1 MRIGLI
7 LPSMGDGA
15 GPASLD
21 AAAAIAQELGW
32 SSLWAT
38 DHMLVPPGAEAVE
51 YGWMLECLTSLA
63 WVAGRHPDVRIGT
76 SVIVP
81 AMRDAPQ
88 LAKELA
94 TIDVL
99 SGGRLTVGVGVGDR
113 SDLPEWSNLGRGD
126 RMEVR
131 GAYLD
136 ESIALW
142 RHLWGGRTEPFEGR
156 FHQLRDYVFQPLPV
170 QGARL
175 PIWSG
180 GRSEKA
186 VLRAAILA
194 DGYHASQTGP
204 DDLRP
209 RVPMLREQARVAGRP
224 MPVISIRTRVR
235 FDRPAGPVY
244 SLCGTTRSMVQDL
257 IAFDDLG
264 VAELVVVLGAVSP
277 EELWTAARRFD
288 REVVLAYRAAK
299 QELADAAR
307 EQYAM

>member
-1 MRIGLI
+1 VRIGLI

-15 GPASLD
+15 GPEGLD
-21 AAAAIAQELGW
+21 AAAGIAHELGW
-32 SSLWAT
+32 TSIWTT
-38 DHMLVPPGAEAVE
+38 DHMLVPPGVEAIE
-51 YGWMLECLTSLA
+51 YGRILECLTTLA
-63 WVAGRHPDVRIGT
+63 WVAGRHPALRIGT
-76 SVIVP
+76 SVVVP

-94 TIDVL
+94 TLDVL

-113 SDLPEWSNLGRGD
+113 TDLPEWANLGRAD

-142 RHLWGGRTEPFEGR
+142 RHLWGGRTDPFEGR
-156 FHQLRDYVFQPLPV
+156 FHELRDFVFQPVPV
-170 QGARL
+170 QGAGL

-180 GRSEKA
+180 GRSERA
-186 VLRAAILA
+186 VLRAATLA

-209 RVPMLREQARVAGRP
+209 RVPLLREQSRAVGRP
-224 MPVISIRTRVR
+224 MPTLSIRTRVR
-235 FDRPAGPVY
+235 FGGPPGRSY
-244 SLCGTTRSMVQDL
+244 SLCGSTGSMVRDL
-257 IAFDDLG
+257 LAFDDLG
-264 VAELVVVLGAVSP
+264 VSELVVVLGATHP
-277 EELWTAARRFD
+277 DELRAAALRFE
-288 REVVLAYRAAK
+288 REVVVPFRTARH
-299 QELADAAR
+299 ELDEASR